1 MHRSRR
7 QSLFNAVA
15 GGLVFQRRHGN
26 DMDALRQGVVPPRDV
41 IPAARDQ
48 YRSHRQRNC
57 NPSPHGTNFSASFT
71 AFHAGNRILS
81 AAPQNHQLCGCSGLA
96 SGLATW
102 ITVSPAAV
110 ILLGPASASSKIA
123 NPPRTQALVILSASV
138 DKPNFAQ
145 AENVTP

>member
-1 MHRSRR
+1 MHRGRR
-7 QSLFNAVA
+7 QSLFDAVA
-15 GGLVFQRRHGN
+15 AGLVFQRRHSN
-26 DMDALRQGVVPPRDV
+26 DMDALRQRIASPRDV
-41 IPAARDQ
+41 IPAACDQ
-48 YRSHRQRNC
+48 YRSNRHRNR

-81 AAPQNHQLCGCSGLA
+81 AVPQNHQLCGCSGSA

-102 ITVSPAAV
+102 ITVSPPAL

-123 NPPRTQALVILSASV
+123 NPPRRQALVILSASV

>member
-1 MHRSRR
+1 MHRSGR
-7 QSLFNAVA
+7 QSLFNSVA
-15 GGLVFQRRHGN
+15 ASLVFERRHGN
-26 DMDALRQGVVPPRDV
+26 DVDAPRQRVVPPRYV

-48 YRSHRQRNC
+48 DRSNRQRNC

-81 AAPQNHQLCGCSGLA
+81 AAPQNHQVCGCSGSA
-96 SGLATW
+96 SGLAIW
-102 ITVSPAAV
+102 MTVSPAAL

-123 NPPRTQALVILSASV
+123 NPPRRQALVILSASV
-138 DKPNFAQ
+138 DMPNFAQ